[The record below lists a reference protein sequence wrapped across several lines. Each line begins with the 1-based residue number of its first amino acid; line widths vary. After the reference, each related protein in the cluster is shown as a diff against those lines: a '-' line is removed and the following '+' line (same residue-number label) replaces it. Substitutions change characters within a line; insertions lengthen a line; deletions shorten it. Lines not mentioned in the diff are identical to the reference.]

1 MKKNTNY
8 VYDIPQI
15 LTLRELLERS
25 AELYAE
31 LPAFAV
37 RAAGEVEEINYADFY
52 ADVTGLA
59 TYLNSLGLEGKKI
72 ALIGKNCYAWALSYF
87 AVTAGCGVVVP
98 FDKEYKA
105 GEVANLAADA
115 GIDAIL
121 YAPDQTAKVEGLPEA
136 VVRLPFDQFPACI
149 EAGTKRMEEGDTSW
163 AGHKIDPHALGVLIY
178 TSGTTGVAKG
188 VMLSQY
194 NICADLC
201 GVLRVFHVTTDDRT
215 LSVLPMHHT
224 YECLAGFLC
233 PLASGASIA
242 FNESIRTI
250 QADFARYQPTVF
262 IAVPLLLE
270 KLHAKIVGKYA
281 SMKGGTALLATQRAM
296 ARANPRG
303 ARKIFAAVHKVFGGR
318 LRAIICGAAALAPEV
333 YRDLETFG
341 IAMYNGYGLTETAPV
356 LMVHRDSYRS
366 ATDVGPALPGVAA
379 KIDEPNEEG
388 VGELIVRGPNVMLG
402 YYNNPDAT
410 AEVIRDGW
418 FHTGDLARYDAK
430 TGAYAIVGR
439 CKTMIVTKNGKKI
452 FPEEIEYY
460 VGQSPYVAECMA
472 FGAEG
477 KDGDV
482 KVTVSIYPDAE
493 ALAAAGFD
501 PTDVCCAAEV
511 EALLRDAV
519 KAANRSL
526 PAFKHIGRMIV
537 RREPFVKT
545 TTQKIRRNAPENL
558 ADPAANESEAE
569 A

>member
-1 MKKNTNY
+1 MKKNIPY
-8 VYDIPQI
+8 VYDIPQL

-25 AELYAE
+25 AERYAE

-37 RAAGEVEEINYADFY
+37 SAAGEVEEISYADFY
-52 ADVTGLA
+52 ADVAALA
-59 TYLNSLGLEGKKI
+59 TYLQDLGLTGKKI
-72 ALIGKNCYAWALSYF
+72 GLIGKNCYGWALSYF
-87 AVTAGCGVVVP
+87 AVTAGCGVIVP

-105 GEVANLAADA
+105 GELVGLAADA
-115 GIDAIL
+115 EIAAIL
-121 YAPDQTAKVEGLPEA
+121 YAPDQAEKLTDLPES
-136 VVRLPFDQFPACI
+136 VLRIPFDSFPNCI
-149 EAGTKRMEEGDTSW
+149 EAGTQLMEGGDPRW
-163 AGHKIDPHALGVLIY
+163 ASYRIDPHALGVLIY

-242 FNESIRTI
+242 FNGSIRTI

-262 IAVPLLLE
+262 VAVPLLLE
-270 KLHAKIVGKYA
+270 KLHGKIVGKYA
-281 SMKGGTALLATQRAM
+281 AMKGGPAILAAQRAL
-296 ARANPRG
+296 ARANPRS
-303 ARKIFAAVHKVFGGR
+303 ARKIFSAVHRVFGGR
-318 LRAIICGAAALAPEV
+318 LRAIICGAAALSPEV

-341 IAMYNGYGLTETAPV
+341 IAVYNGYGLTETAPV
-356 LMVHRDSYRS
+356 LMVHRDSYRC
-366 ATDVGPALPGVAA
+366 ATDVGPALPGVIARL
-379 KIDEPNEEG
+379 DEPNEEG
-388 VGELIVRGPNVMLG
+388 VGELIVRGPNIMLG
-402 YYNNPDAT
+402 YYRNPAAT

-418 FHTGDLARYDAK
+418 FHTGDLARFDPK

-460 VGQSPYVAECMA
+460 ISQSPYAAECMA
-472 FGAEG
+472 FGMAG

-482 KVTVSIYPDAE
+482 KVAVSVYPDEE
-493 ALAAAGFD
+493 ALRAAGLD
-501 PTDVCCAAEV
+501 LGSEEDTAEI
-511 EALLRDAV
+511 ERLLREAV
-519 KAANRSL
+519 KEANRSL
-526 PAFKHIGRMIV
+526 PVFKHISRLII

-558 ADPAANESEAE
+558 VSAAESEDAH

>member
-1 MKKNTNY
+1 MKKNNRY
-8 VYDIPQI
+8 VYDIPQM

-31 LPAFAV
+31 QTAFAV
-37 RAAGEVEEINYADFY
+37 LAGREVREVSYADFY
-52 ADVTGLA
+52 ADVAGLA
-59 TYLNSLGLEGKKI
+59 TQLQALGLAGKKI
-72 ALIGKNCYAWALSYF
+72 ALIGKNGYGWALGYF

-115 GIDAIL
+115 DIAAIL
-121 YAPDQTAKVEGLPEA
+121 YATEQEEKVEGLPESIL
-136 VVRLPFDQFPACI
+136 RLPFDRFPEYIAAGTALM
-149 EAGTKRMEEGDTSW
+149 EAGDRRW
-163 AGHKIDPHALGVLIY
+163 AEHAAKIDPQALGVLIY

-194 NICADLC
+194 NICSDLC
-201 GVLRVFHVTTDDRT
+201 GVLRVFRVTTEDRT

-233 PLASGASIA
+233 PLASGASIS
-242 FNESIRTI
+242 FNSSIRNI

-262 IAVPLLLE
+262 VAVPLLLE

-281 SMKGGTALLATQRAM
+281 GVKGGTAVLAAQRVA

-303 ARKIFAAVHKVFGGR
+303 AKKIFAAVHRVFGGR
-318 LRAIICGAAALAPEV
+318 LRAIICGAAALSPEV

-341 IAMYNGYGLTETAPV
+341 IAVYNGYGLTETAPV
-356 LMVHRDSYRS
+356 LAVHRDSYRS
-366 ATDVGPALPGVAA
+366 PYDVGPALPGVTA
-379 KIDEPNEEG
+379 KIDAPNEEG
-388 VGELIVRGPNVMLG
+388 IGELIVRGPNVMLG

-418 FHTGDLARYDAK
+418 FRTGDLARFDPK

-482 KVTVSIYPDAE
+482 KVTVAIYPDAE
-493 ALAAAGFD
+493 ALAAAGLD
-501 PTDVCCAAEV
+501 ASDVCYVSEV
-511 EALLRDAV
+511 EALLKEAV

-526 PAFKHIGRMIV
+526 PVFKHIGRMII
-537 RREPFVKT
+537 RREPFAKT

-558 ADPAANESEAE
+558 ADPCESEAE